1 MEILCRAPSLSLEIK
16 CGAGLMGW
24 RHKIVV
30 APPAASICAGDTHM
44 QDFLWIGLILCLLA
58 ATLGYAALC
67 ARA

>member
-1 MEILCRAPSLSLEIK
+1 
-16 CGAGLMGW
+16 MGW

-44 QDFLWIGLILCLLA
+44 HDFLWIGLILFLLA